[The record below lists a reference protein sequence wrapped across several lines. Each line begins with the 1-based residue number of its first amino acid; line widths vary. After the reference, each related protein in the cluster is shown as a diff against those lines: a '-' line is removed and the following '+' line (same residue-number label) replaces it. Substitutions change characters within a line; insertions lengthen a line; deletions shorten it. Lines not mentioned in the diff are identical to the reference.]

1 VCHVPLVFFGRR
13 LAEDTK
19 RNAHYALH
27 SHPLGKQKIK
37 GLLKEKEEEAQP
49 HAPTALQALSGVQT
63 TLLSVLHAR
72 LAHTN
77 QHHHTQTHKTAHC
90 VQQAHLRQR
99 REPLPALHV
108 SQTIMLHAM
117 ALLHVCSVHN
127 TGSIY
132 LYFVALI
139 KCFYFIFFAQKHW
152 QPSQCMG

>member
-1 VCHVPLVFFGRR
+1 MCHVPLVFFGRR

-63 TLLSVLHAR
+63 TLLPVLHAL

-99 REPLPALHV
+99 REPLPAQHAAKEPTKPCMAQAAAKHV
-108 SQTIMLHAM
+108 H
-117 ALLHVCSVHN
+117 
-127 TGSIY
+127 
-132 LYFVALI
+132 
-139 KCFYFIFFAQKHW
+139 
-152 QPSQCMG
+152 